1 MFLIVIFV
9 RIYYFLPSVFGHVA
23 VYVLILPFDC
33 VKDLGVKAVNCV
45 FIAMLIS

>member
-23 VYVLILPFDC
+23 VYVLILP
-33 VKDLGVKAVNCV
+33 LGVKAVNCV